1 MSRYGH
7 FMKFCDKNGQNY
19 HKMTISC
26 VYELGGYLD
35 NVLAELDQ
43 SGFCIATYL
52 KEMLVEYWAGSS
64 SRGASRPAEE
74 CELCG
79 RYQHTEGGG
88 RGVLCPV

>member
-1 MSRYGH
+1 
-7 FMKFCDKNGQNY
+7 
-19 HKMTISC
+19 MTISC
-26 VYELGGYLD
+26 VLGGYLD
-35 NVLAELDQ
+35 NVLAKLDQ

-52 KEMLVEYWAGSS
+52 KEMLVEYWAG

>member
-35 NVLAELDQ
+35 NVLAELYQ

-52 KEMLVEYWAGSS
+52 KEMLVEYSIPPSLLLLQAGLQTDPTKRRKKTYGASS
-64 SRGASRPAEE
+64 SSS
-74 CELCG
+74 L
-79 RYQHTEGGG
+79 
-88 RGVLCPV
+88 L